1 MCQVRIL
8 EQIHNLTKMRKDK
21 FDFETFKKT
30 AAHRLKQGDSL
41 LGREGVLTPLLK
53 DFLEEALSGELEAHL
68 EDEKPNR
75 KNGKGRK
82 SLKTTLGTVELD
94 TPRDRNGTFEPELV
108 SKRRRSL
115 GVDLD
120 RQILALYARG
130 ASYGDISDHLQEM
143 YGLDISTATIS
154 RVTDKILP
162 LVQEWRSRP
171 LEQVYPFVWLDAIHY
186 KVRHEGRVINRAV
199 YCMIGLNQEGY
210 KELLGMYIG
219 ENEGA
224 KFWLQVLTDL
234 QNRGIEDIFIAS
246 IDNLTGFADAIES
259 IFPNTEVQLC
269 VVHQIRN
276 SQKYLSYKDVKP
288 FMMDLKP
295 VYQATTKEQAERHLD
310 QLEANWGDKYPKVID
325 SWRKNWPRLSNY
337 FQYSK
342 EIRRIIYTTNIIE
355 GFYRQIRNVTKSK
368 GAFTSED
375 ALMKLLFLAQEN
387 ICSKWNRLVHNWNQT
402 LAQLSIIF
410 GERLKLNI

>member
-1 MCQVRIL
+1 M
-8 EQIHNLTKMRKDK
+8 EKGK
-21 FDFETFKKT
+21 FDYETFKKSAT
-30 AAHRLKQGDSL
+30 QRLKQGDSL
-41 LGREGVLTPLLK
+41 LGKEGVFTPLLK
-53 DFLEEALSGELEAHL
+53 EFLEEALSGELDAHL
-68 EDEKPNR
+68 DEEVPNR
-75 KNGKGRK
+75 KNGKGSK
-82 SLKTTLGTVELD
+82 VLKTSLGNVEID
-94 TPRDRNGTFEPELV
+94 TPRDRNGTFDPEMV
-108 SKRRRSL
+108 PKRQRTL

-143 YGLDISTATIS
+143 YGLDVSTATIS

-171 LEQVYPFVWLDAIHY
+171 LESVYPFVWLDAIHY
-186 KVRHEGRVINRAV
+186 KVRHEGRVLNRAV

-210 KELLGMYIG
+210 KELLGMYIN
-219 ENEGA
+219 ENEGS

-234 QNRGIEDIFIAS
+234 QNRGVEDIFIAS

-276 SQKYLSYKDVKP
+276 SQKYLSYKDLKA
-288 FMMDLKP
+288 FMKDLKP
-295 VYQATTKEQAERHLD
+295 VYQASTKELAERQLD
-310 QLEANWGDKYPKVID
+310 QLAAVWGSKYPKVID
-325 SWRKNWPRLSNY
+325 SWRKNWARLSCY

-387 ICSKWNRLVHNWNQT
+387 ICSKWNRPVHNWNQT

-410 GERLKLNI
+410 GDRLKLNI